1 VLQDNIESNPSDL
14 LSRHQLAAWRV
25 LEGDYEEALNQLLE
39 IMKKDRSWQ
48 DESAK
53 KGMLAIFDMI
63 PGEAGLVG
71 RFRRQMFNLLH

>member
-1 VLQDNIESNPSDL
+1 
-14 LSRHQLAAWRV
+14 
-25 LEGDYEEALNQLLE
+25 
-39 IMKKDRSWQ
+39 MKKDRSWQ